1 MKLNNSGGHPVKLLR
16 HLAMSFVVLVLAAL
30 LAACGGKAVTF
41 AELPI
46 PPEAQPLES
55 GANALADQIA
65 AGLSESLS
73 TASSS
78 AEISVYSLPATSSWE
93 QLKSFYAEQ
102 LAGSDWR
109 SDPELSEE
117 GETLSMV
124 FWGRGSF
131 ASEQGLAV
139 AYVPPLMGDEPLLM
153 VALVSE

>member
-1 MKLNNSGGHPVKLLR
+1 MKLFR
-16 HLAMSFVVLVLAAL
+16 RLALSFAVLVFVTL
-30 LAACGGKAVTF
+30 LAACGGEPITF

-55 GANALADQIA
+55 GANPFADQIA
-65 AGLSESLS
+65 ASLS
-73 TASSS
+73 DSLSAASSS
-78 AEISVYSLPATSSWE
+78 AEISVYSLPATANWE
-93 QLKSFYAEQ
+93 QLKGFYAEQ

-109 SDPELSEE
+109 SEPELSQESE
-117 GETLSMV
+117 SMSMV

-139 AYVPPLMGDEPLLM
+139 AYVPPLLGSEPLLM